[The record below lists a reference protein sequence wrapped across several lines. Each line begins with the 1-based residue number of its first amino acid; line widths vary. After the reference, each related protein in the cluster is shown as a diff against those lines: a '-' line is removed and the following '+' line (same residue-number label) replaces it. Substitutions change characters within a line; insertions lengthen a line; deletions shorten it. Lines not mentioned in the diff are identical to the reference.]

1 MFRWLTGR
9 RDGDE
14 NRLIFRYR
22 DGKTKRAADP
32 IAVEQTFVKVLGRE
46 WLADLRTLSTP
57 TPRGVMGEQL
67 DEIEQRREKIRQ
79 RTLDAVCVA
88 FGVTRFKDEGGQ
100 ITGLTEVELLDLLG
114 GYLRFCNAL
123 RELARPFAT
132 AQSRAS
138 PSTGSRPTVSGSEP
152 TSTVSESQ
160 EPATSV

>member
-9 RDGDE
+9 RSGEDD
-14 NRLIFRYR
+14 RLIFRYR
-22 DGKTKRAADP
+22 DGEAKRAADP
-32 IAVEQTFVKVLGRE
+32 IAVEQTMVKVLGRE

-67 DEIEQRREKIRQ
+67 EEIEERRERIRQ

-88 FGVTRFKDEGGQ
+88 FGVTRFKDDKGR
-100 ITGLTEVELLDLLG
+100 ISGLTEVELFDLLG

-123 RELARPFAT
+123 RELARPFVT

-138 PSTGSRPTVSGSEP
+138 PSTGSRPTASGSEP
-152 TSTVSESQ
+152 TSTASESP